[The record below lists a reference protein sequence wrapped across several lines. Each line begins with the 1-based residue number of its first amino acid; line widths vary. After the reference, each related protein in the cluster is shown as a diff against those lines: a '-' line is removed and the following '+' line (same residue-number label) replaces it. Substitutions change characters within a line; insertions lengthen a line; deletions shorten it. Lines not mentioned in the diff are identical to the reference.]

1 MMSGNDKHSVLLH
14 FTGEYKELYD
24 NIRKKAMELQLPIST
39 YMRLLLKANINTNI
53 VLNKS
58 EKAENHTTEQAN
70 KKSPA
75 KTGIIYYEYRNK
87 V

>member
-1 MMSGNDKHSVLLH
+1 MNTKHYNMSVSDKHSVLLH

-24 NIRKKAMELQLPIST
+24 NIRKKASELQLPIST

-58 EKAENHTTEQAN
+58 EKAENHATE
-70 KKSPA
+70 
-75 KTGIIYYEYRNK
+75 
-87 V
+87 

>member
-1 MMSGNDKHSVLLH
+1 MSGNDRHSVLLH

-24 NIRKKAMELQLPIST
+24 NIRKKASELQLPIST

-58 EKAENHTTEQAN
+58 EVAENHE
-70 KKSPA
+70 K
-75 KTGIIYYEYRNK
+75 E
-87 V
+87 